1 MSKKDNSPFN
11 VLADGSNYGPAPMI
25 GPVNQPQQQATQ
37 PVGGALMNFLDQTAT
52 PLGMAVSIGSSI
64 FGAIKA
70 RKEERRAKRKMKK
83 EQRKMKELEDIYA
96 NIDTSNPYLNMENTM
111 EDLTVNQQ
119 QADFERQS
127 FQQSQANIMS
137 NLAGAAGGSGI
148 AGLAQS
154 LAQQGQIA
162 AQKQSADIGRQEA
175 ANQMAERQMA
185 GKIQGMEREGELIER
200 RQQTEQT
207 GTLLGMA
214 QQRTAAAAGQVAA
227 AKQAKFDA
235 ISGGIMGAAKMV
247 PGFGEGL
254 QGGGIYGESGAGTSE
269 GTPTGTSNQ
278 KYLND
283 GSLNPNYT
291 GV

>member
-11 VLADGSNYGPAPMI
+11 VLADGSNYGGAPQY
-25 GPVNQPQQQATQ
+25 GPLPEGTN
-37 PVGGALMNFLDQTAT
+37 PVGGGLMNFLDKFAT
-52 PLGMAVSIGSSI
+52 PLGIATSIGSSI

-83 EQRKMKELEDIYA
+83 EQKKMKELENIYA

-119 QADFERQS
+119 QADFQRQS
-127 FQQSQANIMS
+127 FQQTQANVMA
-137 NLAGAAGGSGI
+137 NLRGAAGGSGI
-148 AGLAQS
+148 AGLAQA

-162 AQKQSADIGRQEA
+162 AQQQSADIGRQEA
-175 ANQMAERQMA
+175 QNQMAERQMA
-185 GKIQGMEREGELIER
+185 GQIQSMERQGELISR
-200 RQQTEQT
+200 KQQTEQT

-254 QGGGIYGESGAGTSE
+254 QGGGIFGESGAGTGG

>member
-1 MSKKDNSPFN
+1 MSQNNTSPYKKSSPFKQ
-11 VLADGSNYGPAPMI
+11 LPEGTD
-25 GPVNQPQQQATQ
+25 
-37 PVGGALMNFLDQTAT
+37 PVGGKLMNFLDQAAT
-52 PLGMAVSIGSSI
+52 PLGIATSIGSSI

-83 EQRKMKELEDIYA
+83 EQRKMKELENIYA

-119 QADFERQS
+119 QADFQRQS
-127 FQQSQANIMS
+127 FQQTQANVMA
-137 NLAGAAGGSGI
+137 NLRGAAGGSGI
-148 AGLAQS
+148 AGLAQA

-162 AQKQSADIGRQEA
+162 AQQQSADIGRQEA
-175 ANQMAERQMA
+175 QNQMAERQMA
-185 GKIQGMEREGELIER
+185 GQIQSMERQGELISR
-200 RQQTEQT
+200 KQQTEQT

>member
-11 VLADGSNYGPAPMI
+11 VLADGSNYGSAPMI

-37 PVGGALMNFLDQTAT
+37 PVGGAIMNFLDQTAT

-214 QQRTAAAAGQVAA
+214 QQRTAAAASRAAA
-227 AKQAKFDA
+227 AKEAKWSA

-247 PGFGEGL
+247 PRFGEGL
-254 QGGGIYGESGAGTSE
+254 QGGGIFGVSGAGTGGS
-269 GTPTGTSNQ
+269 GTTGTSNQ

>member
-11 VLADGSNYGPAPMI
+11 VLADGSNYGGASQYGPA
-25 GPVNQPQQQATQ
+25 NQPQQPTQ
-37 PVGGALMNFLDQTAT
+37 PALGGLMNFLDQAAT
-52 PLGMAVSIGSSI
+52 PLGIATSIGSSI

-127 FQQSQANIMS
+127 FQQTQANIMS

-185 GKIQGMEREGELIER
+185 GKIQGMEREGEIISR
-200 RQQTEQT
+200 KQQTEQT

-214 QQRTAAAAGQVAA
+214 QQRTAAAASQAAA
-227 AKQAKFDA
+227 AKEAKWSA

-254 QGGGIYGESGAGTSE
+254 QGGGIFGESGAGTGGS
-269 GTPTGTSNQ
+269 GTTDTSNQ